1 MQYIQKRK
9 NDTYFGQMTE
19 TSQREK
25 KKDRKVLLAP
35 HDGAAKPG
43 RRCISRHPVLGRPL
57 GPISMDVA
65 NMTRLINL
73 WGTIVKRLNRC
84 GWDIFIRS
92 SSTSG
97 NKFFT
102 KIVSLSLALK
112 IAYVKSLPKFHD
124 HRWRS
129 EQRPIRKLKA
139 MRCLRTPVLWPWNDQ
154 AQICVR
160 PVIFVRLPSL
170 VNNTPTPTTHE
181 RSWKQQ
187 GNLLCR
193 TGTDQP
199 LTFPLFWSPCMLV
212 HSLCLC
218 LCFPPLWKH
227 PYYLARLFRPF

>member
-1 MQYIQKRK
+1 MTRISGKWPKRLSGK
-9 NDTYFGQMTE
+9 KYRSKSFVGSTRRRGQARPEMYF
-19 TSQREK
+19 TS
-25 KKDRKVLLAP
+25 
-35 HDGAAKPG
+35 PG
-43 RRCISRHPVLGRPL
+43 PWPASG
-57 GPISMDVA
+57 SYFYDVA

-92 SSTSG
+92 SSTFNDLRISQLSTPPRTSG

-102 KIVSLSLALK
+102 KIVSPSLALK
-112 IAYVKSLPKFHD
+112 IAYVKSLPNFHD

-160 PVIFVRLPSL
+160 PMIFVRLPSL

-181 RSWKQQ
+181 RS
-187 GNLLCR
+187 
-193 TGTDQP
+193 
-199 LTFPLFWSPCMLV
+199 
-212 HSLCLC
+212 
-218 LCFPPLWKH
+218 
-227 PYYLARLFRPF
+227 

>member
-9 NDTYFGQMTE
+9 NDMYFGQMTE

-92 SSTSG
+92 SSTFNDLRISQLSTPPRTSG

-102 KIVSLSLALK
+102 KIVSPSLALK
-112 IAYVKSLPKFHD
+112 IAYVKSLPNFHD
-124 HRWRS
+124 HR
-129 EQRPIRKLKA
+129 
-139 MRCLRTPVLWPWNDQ
+139 
-154 AQICVR
+154 
-160 PVIFVRLPSL
+160 
-170 VNNTPTPTTHE
+170 
-181 RSWKQQ
+181 
-187 GNLLCR
+187 
-193 TGTDQP
+193 
-199 LTFPLFWSPCMLV
+199 
-212 HSLCLC
+212 
-218 LCFPPLWKH
+218 
-227 PYYLARLFRPF
+227 